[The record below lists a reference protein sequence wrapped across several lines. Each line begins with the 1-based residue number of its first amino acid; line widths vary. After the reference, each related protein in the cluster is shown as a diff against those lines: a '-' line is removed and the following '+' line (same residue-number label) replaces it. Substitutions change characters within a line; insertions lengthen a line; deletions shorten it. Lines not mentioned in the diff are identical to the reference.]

1 MRPSGSEPVAPGPE
15 PIELTFIARIANMA
29 VAISDRVI
37 KCAPRLPEGV
47 TMTFSRV
54 RERIIRRPENGANVY
69 PVNGGQT
76 VTIGDLSRDEAH
88 RLMVL
93 LLEKEGM
100 EYIGFD
106 IGRVLYPES
115 VEKVS

>member
-1 MRPSGSEPVAPGPE
+1 M
-15 PIELTFIARIANMA
+15 TYQ
-29 VAISDRVI
+29 RV
-37 KCAPRLPEGV
+37 K
-47 TMTFSRV
+47 
-54 RERIIRRPENGANVY
+54 ERIIRRPENGANVY

-76 VTIGDLSRDEAH
+76 VTIGDLSRDEAQ

-100 EYIGFD
+100 EYIGMD
-106 IGRVLYPES
+106 IGIVLYPES